1 MLNTINDENTDQDVG
16 GVETQLHRKTRTT
29 YHAGL
34 ENNVAMKHIPTVN
47 QLNHANQWSE
57 IMQGSNQGIGPT

>member
-1 MLNTINDENTDQDVG
+1 MLNTINDESTDQDVG

-29 YHAGL
+29 YHVGL

-47 QLNHANQWSE
+47 QLSYVNQWSK
-57 IMQGSNQGIGPT
+57 IM